1 MAFEVAWN
9 AFVAREAKGCGRASD
24 GIVVCIAFYGSVG
37 VIDCW
42 SNDSFKKRKYGG
54 IIRI

>member
-9 AFVAREAKGCGRASD
+9 AFVAREAKGCGCASD
-24 GIVVCIAFYGSVG
+24 GIVVCIAFYCSVG